1 MLDPSSC
8 RSSQFIR
15 DDGVFA
21 NVWVGMDA
29 LESISLLAPCEEV
42 SSASG
47 SMYSGV
53 SPVIFISPK
62 LPKSAMLSPMSRV
75 ILSSQDGS
83 TRKL

>member
-1 MLDPSSC
+1 
-8 RSSQFIR
+8 
-15 DDGVFA
+15 
-21 NVWVGMDA
+21 MDA

-53 SPVIFISPK
+53 SPVIFVYPK
-62 LPKSAMLSPMSRV
+62 LPKSAILSPMSRV